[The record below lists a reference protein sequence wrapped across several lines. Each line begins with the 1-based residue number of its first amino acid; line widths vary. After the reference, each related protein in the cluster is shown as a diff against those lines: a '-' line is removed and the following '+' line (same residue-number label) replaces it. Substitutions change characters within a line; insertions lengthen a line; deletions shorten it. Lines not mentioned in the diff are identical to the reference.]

1 MDYAALNLKLEE
13 ENRRGP
19 LTSTIP
25 PKPLLEPSAEADQPE
40 NMVMDEQAL
49 NGK

>member
-13 ENRRGP
+13 ENKKGP
-19 LTSTIP
+19 LTSAIP
-25 PKPLLEPSAEADQPE
+25 PKPPLEPSAKADQPE
-40 NMVMDEQAL
+40 KMVMDEQAL